1 MAGKLKICII
11 GAEGWGS
18 AMAAV
23 VSNNVLEGDFDSRVH
38 LYVYDEMIRDTALSE
53 IINTRHENVKY
64 LPGIKLPN
72 NLIAVND
79 LLEAAQNADILVFST
94 PLEFVQSYCNI
105 LSGNVKESAFAV
117 SMTKGLLSEN
127 GEGIE
132 LVSHAISESLDIPC
146 YSMMSAHSAMEMAQ
160 GKLCEVTIGCSD
172 NSHSK
177 LLIAAMQTN
186 NCRVISVNDVD
197 GVELCGTLTD
207 VVALG
212 AGFIDGLGLGENAR
226 LAAVHLGVKEIMRFI
241 KTFFPSSK
249 MSTFY
254 ESCGVANAVA
264 SSLVDKNVTFAKS
277 LITSGQT
284 IEEIEANLH
293 SGRKLLGPMV
303 ASNVNAFLENGLM
316 QHEFPLFTAIH
327 LICQRKAPPE
337 LMVEAL
343 RNHPDLSNSSI
354 SHLLKHEKDDL
365 KMDQGLPELRTALD
379 RILAEAG
386 NENFKQLK
394 VLDDWTEVNDYDV
407 EETYHEKVA
416 SRDSCVET
424 KIMPSR
430 LSVQAARLYND
441 IREGN
446 VGVAF
451 KMDIDEGNRQVR
463 LLLEKEDEMAS
474 DAAMTVISSRLSAGQ
489 EDDNVRM
496 GHGHITNTSA
506 ESDHMASKGIPSGLT
521 TKDSPD
527 VLDLSCESEPLHSSK
542 QNSQQMENA
551 ETNFTERLKVNQLKE
566 QIDKQEAANFK
577 AQENL
582 IKSIRQTIQAL
593 GDKEKME
600 NLIAKSKMEEDPF
613 QLKSQVEGESSQL
626 KSQVEGESSQLKS
639 QVEGESSQ
647 LKSQVEGESLQLK
660 SQVEGESSQLKSQ
673 VEGESLQLKSQVE
686 GESSQL
692 KSQVEGES
700 SQLKSQ
706 VEGESLQLKSQVEG
720 ESSQLKSQVEGESL
734 QVKSQVEGEAYE
746 PRSQTEEEPS
756 QIRSQL
762 DEESAKLKSLM
773 DEDER
778 SLWKSSADKS
788 EFVGYNAEEEQSIEE
803 ATDNH
808 QYKLRSDSNK
818 LKKLM
823 FTDSGEP
830 LESEKHIEMKLQD
843 ENDFDLDEE
852 PAIGKK
858 DRTYTK
864 ENLELE
870 EMLEWQKLKQTDK
883 PHHLYSSAE
892 LEDSTTIEGNSRL
905 PIEHDDRFHN
915 VDSYQDRELV
925 QVRAENKEISG
936 AESEE
941 INFISE
947 QRPNQTQ
954 DEVNLRPHSDIKSG
968 ETGHHEWDWLMN
980 NEKIDSDEKK
990 FYANERMETLSESD
1004 QDKLQNLN
1012 YQLKEA
1018 LQHDLDVMSA
1028 SRSNE
1033 SNEVLSEEDSNPE
1046 AAKKITEQPNNP
1058 TPNQIPAVPLPV
1070 TMPSKQ
1076 SHIREGSPQFQNQP
1090 KSVPPPSPQT
1100 KPQSPKEQQP
1110 RRKNAPV
1117 EFGNK
1122 DEAMDP
1128 NVSASDQEVPKHK
1141 KISKTEA
1148 VIEPVARDVSM
1159 AEPNESLH
1167 SKKES
1172 SPASL
1177 SKQESKRKQK
1187 RGLRKPSSDSDS
1199 VKTTSEFEK
1208 QRQIIENQKAQ
1219 LERMGKK
1226 ISVMRRGQDR
1236 RVSYKG
1242 HNPYSSDPDLESRP
1256 PMDTSFEKD
1265 RTGDYQGL
1273 GHQRR
1278 KVVVAPPFHPPI
1290 NPRVRV
1296 PRPPFDGR
1304 DHEFHTMT
1312 TAPVDRHLAPAAK
1325 WSSMPSTLKLN
1336 RNSLVANIQVKH
1348 FAALPSQAMPKPI
1361 LKMPMGVPRT
1371 ILCAL
1376 QLGLLASYLACRKD

>member
-18 AMAAV
+18 AIAAV

-53 IINTRHENVKY
+53 IINTRHENFKY

-72 NLIAVND
+72 NLIAMND

-94 PLEFVQSYCNI
+94 PLEFVQSFCNI

-132 LVSHAISESLDIPC
+132 LVSHAIRESLDIPC

-264 SSLVDKNVTFAKS
+264 SSLVDRNVTFAKS

-327 LICQRKAPPE
+327 LICKSEAPPE

-343 RNHPDLSNSSI
+343 RNHPDLSSSSI
-354 SHLLKHEKDDL
+354 LHLLKYEKDDL
-365 KMDQGLPELRTALD
+365 KTDQGLPKLRTALD

-394 VLDDWTEVNDYDV
+394 VMNDWTEVNDYDV

-416 SRDSCVET
+416 SQESCLET
-424 KIMPSR
+424 EIMPSR

-506 ESDHMASKGIPSGLT
+506 ESNHSKGIPSGLT

-527 VLDLSCESEPLHSSK
+527 VLDLSCESEPLHSAK
-542 QNSQQMENA
+542 QNSQQMEDA

-639 QVEGESSQ
+639 QVEGES
-647 LKSQVEGESLQLK
+647 LQLK
-660 SQVEGESSQLKSQ
+660 SQMEE
-673 VEGESLQLKSQVE
+673 
-686 GESSQL
+686 
-692 KSQVEGES
+692 
-700 SQLKSQ
+700 
-706 VEGESLQLKSQVEG
+706 
-720 ESSQLKSQVEGESL
+720 
-734 QVKSQVEGEAYE
+734 EAYE
-746 PRSQTEEEPS
+746 PRIQTEEEPS

-773 DEDER
+773 DEENRQLESEMQDER

-788 EFVGYNAEEEQSIEE
+788 EFVGYNAEEEQTIEE
-803 ATDNH
+803 ATDNQ
-808 QYKLRSDSNK
+808 QYKLRSDSDK

-858 DRTYTK
+858 ERTYTK

-892 LEDSTTIEGNSRL
+892 LEDSTTIEENSRL
-905 PIEHDDRFHN
+905 PIEHDDRFQN

-936 AESEE
+936 AESEK
-941 INFISE
+941 INLFSE

-1046 AAKKITEQPNNP
+1046 AAKTITEQPNNP

-1110 RRKNAPV
+1110 RRTNAPV

-1128 NVSASDQEVPKHK
+1128 NESASDQEVPMRK

-1159 AEPNESLH
+1159 PEPNESLH

-1187 RGLRKPSSDSDS
+1187 MSLRKPSNDSDS

-1219 LERMGKK
+1219 LERMSKK

-1325 WSSMPSTLKLN
+1325 WSSMPTTLKLN

-1348 FAALPSQAMPKPI
+1348 FAALTSQAMPKPI

>member
-18 AMAAV
+18 AIAAV

-38 LYVYDEMIRDTALSE
+38 LYVYDEMIGDTALSE

-327 LICQRKAPPE
+327 LICQGEAPPE

-343 RNHPDLSNSSI
+343 RNHPDLSSSI

-365 KMDQGLPELRTALD
+365 KTDQGLPELRTALD

-394 VLDDWTEVNDYDV
+394 VMDDWTEVNDYDV

-416 SRDSCVET
+416 SRESCLET
-424 KIMPSR
+424 EIMPSR

-463 LLLEKEDEMAS
+463 LLLEKDEMAS

-542 QNSQQMENA
+542 QNSQQMEDA

-566 QIDKQEAANFK
+566 QIDKQEADNFK

-639 QVEGESSQ
+639 QVEG
-647 LKSQVEGESLQLK
+647 GESLQLK
-660 SQVEGESSQLKSQ
+660 SQMEE
-673 VEGESLQLKSQVE
+673 
-686 GESSQL
+686 
-692 KSQVEGES
+692 
-700 SQLKSQ
+700 
-706 VEGESLQLKSQVEG
+706 
-720 ESSQLKSQVEGESL
+720 
-734 QVKSQVEGEAYE
+734 EAYE
-746 PRSQTEEEPS
+746 PRSQTEKEPS

-773 DEDER
+773 DEENRQLESEMQDER

-788 EFVGYNAEEEQSIEE
+788 EFVGYNAEEEQTIEE

-830 LESEKHIEMKLQD
+830 LESEKHIEMKLHD

-905 PIEHDDRFHN
+905 PIEHDDRFQN
-915 VDSYQDRELV
+915 VDTYQDRELV
-925 QVRAENKEISG
+925 QVRAENKEFSG
-936 AESEE
+936 AESEN
-941 INFISE
+941 INLISE
-947 QRPNQTQ
+947 QRPNQNQ
-954 DEVNLRPHSDIKSG
+954 DEVNLRPHSDIKTG

-1110 RRKNAPV
+1110 RRTNAPV

-1128 NVSASDQEVPKHK
+1128 NESASDQEVPMRK

-1187 RGLRKPSSDSDS
+1187 IGLRKPSSDSDS

-1325 WSSMPSTLKLN
+1325 WSSMPTTLKLN

>member
-18 AMAAV
+18 AIAAV

-38 LYVYDEMIRDTALSE
+38 LYVYDEMIGDTALSE

-327 LICQRKAPPE
+327 LICQGEAPPE

-343 RNHPDLSNSSI
+343 RNHPDLSSSSI

-365 KMDQGLPELRTALD
+365 KTDQGLPELRTALD

-394 VLDDWTEVNDYDV
+394 VMDDWTEVNDYDV

-416 SRDSCVET
+416 SRESCLET
-424 KIMPSR
+424 EIMPSR

-463 LLLEKEDEMAS
+463 LLLEKDEMAS

-542 QNSQQMENA
+542 QNSQQMEDA
-551 ETNFTERLKVNQLKE
+551 ETNFTERL
-566 QIDKQEAANFK
+566 
-577 AQENL
+577 
-582 IKSIRQTIQAL
+582 
-593 GDKEKME
+593 
-600 NLIAKSKMEEDPF
+600 
-613 QLKSQVEGESSQL
+613 
-626 KSQVEGESSQLKS
+626 
-639 QVEGESSQ
+639 
-647 LKSQVEGESLQLK
+647 
-660 SQVEGESSQLKSQ
+660 
-673 VEGESLQLKSQVE
+673 
-686 GESSQL
+686 
-692 KSQVEGES
+692 
-700 SQLKSQ
+700 
-706 VEGESLQLKSQVEG
+706 
-720 ESSQLKSQVEGESL
+720 
-734 QVKSQVEGEAYE
+734 
-746 PRSQTEEEPS
+746 
-756 QIRSQL
+756 
-762 DEESAKLKSLM
+762 
-773 DEDER
+773 
-778 SLWKSSADKS
+778 
-788 EFVGYNAEEEQSIEE
+788 
-803 ATDNH
+803 
-808 QYKLRSDSNK
+808 K

-830 LESEKHIEMKLQD
+830 LESEKHIEMKLHD

-905 PIEHDDRFHN
+905 PIEHDDRFQN
-915 VDSYQDRELV
+915 VDTYQDRELV
-925 QVRAENKEISG
+925 QVRAENKEFSG
-936 AESEE
+936 AESEN
-941 INFISE
+941 INLISE
-947 QRPNQTQ
+947 QRPNQNQ
-954 DEVNLRPHSDIKSG
+954 DEVNLRPHSDIKTG

-1110 RRKNAPV
+1110 RRTNAPV

-1128 NVSASDQEVPKHK
+1128 NESASDQEVPMRK

-1187 RGLRKPSSDSDS
+1187 IGLRKPSSDSDS

-1325 WSSMPSTLKLN
+1325 WSSMPTTLKLN

>member
-18 AMAAV
+18 AIAAV

-53 IINTRHENVKY
+53 IINTRHENFKY

-72 NLIAVND
+72 NLIAMND

-94 PLEFVQSYCNI
+94 PLEFVQSFCNI

-132 LVSHAISESLDIPC
+132 LVSHAIRESLDIPC

-264 SSLVDKNVTFAKS
+264 SSLVDRNVTFAKS

-327 LICQRKAPPE
+327 LICKSEAPPE

-343 RNHPDLSNSSI
+343 RNHPDLSSSI
-354 SHLLKHEKDDL
+354 LHLLKYEKDDL
-365 KMDQGLPELRTALD
+365 KTDQGLPKLRTALD

-394 VLDDWTEVNDYDV
+394 VMNDWTEVNDYDV

-416 SRDSCVET
+416 SQESCLET
-424 KIMPSR
+424 EIMPSR

-506 ESDHMASKGIPSGLT
+506 ESNHSKGIPSGLT

-527 VLDLSCESEPLHSSK
+527 VLDLSCESEPLHSAK
-542 QNSQQMENA
+542 QNSQQMEDA

-639 QVEGESSQ
+639 QVEGES
-647 LKSQVEGESLQLK
+647 LQLK
-660 SQVEGESSQLKSQ
+660 SQMEE
-673 VEGESLQLKSQVE
+673 
-686 GESSQL
+686 
-692 KSQVEGES
+692 
-700 SQLKSQ
+700 
-706 VEGESLQLKSQVEG
+706 
-720 ESSQLKSQVEGESL
+720 
-734 QVKSQVEGEAYE
+734 EAYE
-746 PRSQTEEEPS
+746 PRIQTEEEPS

-773 DEDER
+773 DEENRQLESEMQDER

-788 EFVGYNAEEEQSIEE
+788 EFVGYNAEEEQTIEE
-803 ATDNH
+803 ATDNQ
-808 QYKLRSDSNK
+808 QYKLRSDSDK

-858 DRTYTK
+858 ERTYTK

-892 LEDSTTIEGNSRL
+892 LEDSTTIEENSRL
-905 PIEHDDRFHN
+905 PIEHDDRFQN

-936 AESEE
+936 AESEK
-941 INFISE
+941 INLFSE

-1046 AAKKITEQPNNP
+1046 AAKTITEQPNNP

-1110 RRKNAPV
+1110 RRTNAPV

-1128 NVSASDQEVPKHK
+1128 NESASDQEVPMRK

-1159 AEPNESLH
+1159 PEPNESLH

-1187 RGLRKPSSDSDS
+1187 MSLRKPSNDSDS

-1219 LERMGKK
+1219 LERMSKK

-1325 WSSMPSTLKLN
+1325 WSSMPTTLKLN

-1348 FAALPSQAMPKPI
+1348 FAALTSQAMPKPI